1 MSDTPT
7 IEREGTIEAPSG
19 GGFLKV
25 DRAGRGLTIGGAL
38 RRRLSHHAGFYT
50 LASATE
56 ERVVFERV
64 TSVPKHNELREPV
77 VLQGDI
83 GAIGSTIDVIS
94 FLLNSRLT
102 GQLTCAQGEV
112 RRSLYFK
119 EGELCAARSNH
130 LDDRLAEV
138 LYRFGALE
146 RAQLDEAEREAE
158 ALRRP
163 LGNHLVDL
171 GLLNQ
176 GQLYLYFKKQVEE
189 IFYST
194 LLFTHGDFYFTLP
207 HLEDMPT
214 PLQMSTQ
221 QLLLDG
227 ATRADDMRRF
237 RARIPSRSSI
247 VSRLEGVPPPSSE
260 DLRALLSA
268 LRAPLSVQELIERFR
283 IGEFRLYQRLFSLVE
298 DGFVSIVGI
307 EEERDRRVSVGE
319 LVHLYNNAFAV
330 LHTFALQARQP
341 NTLAA
346 GLGAFMQFYG
356 FADLFEGV
364 SYSARGQLS
373 PERLL
378 ENLRRLDRS
387 EPLFFLGQ
395 ALGELLYFQI
405 FGARPWLTEA
415 QREQLQVIYDE
426 LSQLTA

>member
-1 MSDTPT
+1 MSDTRDTPT
-7 IEREGTIEAPSG
+7 IERERSGEA

-50 LASATE
+50 LASASD

-64 TSVPKHNELREPV
+64 ASVPKHNELREPV

-112 RRSLYFK
+112 RKSLYFK
-119 EGELCAARSNH
+119 DGELCAARSNH
-130 LDDRLAEV
+130 LDDRLSEV

-146 RAQLDEAEREAE
+146 RAQLEEAEREAE
-158 ALRRP
+158 ELRRP

-207 HLEDMPT
+207 HLEEVPT

-237 RARIPSRSSI
+237 RSRIPSRSSI
-247 VSRLEGVPPPSSE
+247 VSRIEGAAPPSSE
-260 DLRALLSA
+260 ELRALLDA
-268 LRAPLSVQELIERFR
+268 LRAPLSVQELVDRFR

-319 LVHLYNNAFAV
+319 LVHLYNNAFSV
-330 LHTFALQARQP
+330 LHAFAMQARQP

-356 FADLFEGV
+356 FADLFDEV
-364 SYSARGQLS
+364 TFSARGQVS
-373 PERLL
+373 QERLL
-378 ENLRRLDRS
+378 ENLRRLDRG

-405 FGARPWLTEA
+405 FGARPWLSEE